1 MPRALALLLLVASA
15 TAQGEIYKWTDASGR
30 VHFGDSAAG
39 AGKPA
44 EAVTPRSATGTP
56 ATTPATAPADGEAA
70 QDRRRRLLETF
81 QREAAEREAASRRD
95 AEEKSRQAQECQRLR
110 DALSGMEGRVAYTR
124 GADGEPRYLDDQQRQ
139 AYVDKANAYLQQHC
153 Q

>member
-15 TAQGEIYKWTDASGR
+15 TAQGEIYKWTDANGR
-30 VHFGDSAAG
+30 VHFGDGAAG

-56 ATTPATAPADGEAA
+56 AASPATAPADRTGA
-70 QDRRRRLLETF
+70 QERQRRLLETF
-81 QREAAEREAASRRD
+81 RREAAEREAAHRRD
-95 AEEKSRQAQECQRLR
+95 AEQKQQQAQECQRLR
-110 DALSGMEGRVAYTR
+110 DTLAGMEGRVAYTR
-124 GADGEPRYLDDQQRQ
+124 GPDGEPQYLDDQQRQ
-139 AYVDKANAYLQQHC
+139 AYVDKANAYLQQNC